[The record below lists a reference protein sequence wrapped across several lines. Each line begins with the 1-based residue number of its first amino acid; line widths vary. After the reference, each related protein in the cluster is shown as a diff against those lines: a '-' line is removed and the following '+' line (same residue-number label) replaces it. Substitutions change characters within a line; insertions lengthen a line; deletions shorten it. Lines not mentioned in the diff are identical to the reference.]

1 MRILKVIM
9 LLIVGTVFVA
19 KSQFLIDT
27 ADRFNPSINIQD
39 SLERIVRESMTNL
52 PEVPAKLD
60 TIQVRY
66 NFIPGDTLVY
76 SVLAFDSIALG
87 AQPVLRKT
95 RLEELRVICDS
106 VGANGHYY
114 LTLTYPLM
122 HSFAFSGDSPGIQ
135 SDENPWI
142 GRRINIEIDSLGKK
156 YSYYYDNPKKF
167 ALNSGGAFQQQLI
180 PDLGESIK
188 AIEESWLVKSVEE
201 VPENGAPPPLVTY
214 SSLFRMKG
222 RLDTLGYKCHVY
234 EFIKAGQGSLKLRNM
249 NTMSY
254 YNSWNRVIIGTELQ
268 VPIFMK
274 NTREQKIVIKAG
286 KGNEERGKHFIN
298 ASFKLIDVK
307 KAAVKEK
314 KKTKSKKTKKRK

>member
-1 MRILKVIM
+1 MRM
-9 LLIVGTVFVA
+9 LRIIAVLIFATVFVA
-19 KSQFLIDT
+19 KAQLLIDT
-27 ADRFNPSINIQD
+27 TDRFNPSINIQD

-52 PEVPAKLD
+52 PEVPAKFD

-66 NFIPGDTLVY
+66 HFIPRDTLVY
-76 SVLAFDSIALG
+76 SILAFDSISLG
-87 AQPVLRKT
+87 AQPELRKT

-106 VGANGHYY
+106 IGSNGHYF
-114 LTLTYPLM
+114 LTLTYPVM
-122 HSFAFSGDSPGIQ
+122 NSIVFSGNEPGFQ

-142 GRRINIEIDSLGKK
+142 GRRIYMEIDSLGKK

-167 ALNSGGAFQQQLI
+167 ALNSGGAFQQILI

-201 VPENGAPPPLVTY
+201 VPENGAPPPLVTF
-214 SSLFRMKG
+214 SSLYRMKG

-249 NTMSY
+249 NSMSY

-274 NTREQKIVIKAG
+274 NTMEQKIVVKAG
-286 KGNEERGKHFIN
+286 KNSEEKGKHFIN
-298 ASFKLIDVK
+298 LTYKLIDVK
-307 KAAVKEK
+307 KAAIKEK
-314 KKTKSKKTKKRK
+314 KKSKKAKKRK